1 MNETVSWL
9 IRVEST
15 ASNLYAEAAIL
26 FREDKAFS
34 HFLSTMALEEKDHE
48 ELLQKVSVLIPD
60 NQIKKASFLVDDDF
74 RRKVEAPFKRAWVLM
89 KNGKLTKSEM
99 IDVVAEA
106 EFSEW
111 NELFLY
117 VIDRLNATGSEFKK
131 AVSDVDEHRAHIQD
145 YFTSLPDGNSF
156 IQRVRKLS
164 QSMKKRVLIVEGNYS
179 VARMLEALADDE
191 VEVLIARNGEEGMA
205 YIQKGHFDLI
215 VSDIEMPKM
224 SGVEMYKQAAELDP
238 SIVSRFIFFSGTAS
252 AQHLNFV
259 RSTNVLM
266 LPKPSPVKVICAMMN
281 DVLDS
286 TTVPQ
291 GSTIH

>member
-1 MNETVSWL
+1 MNETVNWL

-15 ASNLYAEAAIL
+15 ASNLYAEAALL

-34 HFLSTMALEEKDHE
+34 QFLSMMALEEKAHE
-48 ELLQKVSVLIPD
+48 ELLQKASVSIPD
-60 NQIKKASFLVDDDF
+60 NQIKKASFFVDDDF
-74 RRKVEAPFKRAWVLM
+74 RKKVETPFNRAWVLM

-99 IDVVAEA
+99 IGVVVEA

-117 VIDRLNATGSEFKK
+117 VIDHLNATGGEFRK
-131 AVSDVDEHRAHIQD
+131 AVSEVDEHRAHIQD
-145 YFTSLPDGNSF
+145 YFSTLPDGDSF
-156 IQRVRKLS
+156 IQRARKLS
-164 QSMKKRVLIVEGNYS
+164 ETIKKRVLIVEDNHS
-179 VARMLEALADDE
+179 VARMLEALASDD

-205 YIQKGHFDLI
+205 HIQKGRFDLI

-238 SIVSRFIFFSGTAS
+238 SIVSRFIFFSGTDS
-252 AQHLNFV
+252 AEHLNFV
-259 RSTNVLM
+259 RSTNTLM
-266 LPKPSPVKVICAMMN
+266 LPKPSSVKVICAMMN

>member
-60 NQIKKASFLVDDDF
+60 NQIKKASFFVDDDF

-117 VIDRLNATGSEFKK
+117 VIDHLNATGSEFKK
-131 AVSDVDEHRAHIQD
+131 AVSEVDEHRAHIQD

-179 VARMLEALADDE
+179 VARMLDALADDE

-238 SIVSRFIFFSGTAS
+238 SIASRFIFFSGTAS
-252 AQHLNFV
+252 AEHLNFV